1 MKQEIIHTA
10 LQNLLNTTGII
21 SHWKKKRGL
30 QDGNITFSINGI
42 QYSFE
47 ALLKRD
53 LRRYQLYE
61 LNEKHQQNPNLL
73 IVSDHLFPQIKKE
86 LREKGIAYLEMNG
99 NLYLQTEKVFCLIDG
114 NKKVQIPKHKAN
126 RAFTKTGLKVVF
138 HFLLDKNLIKETQ
151 RTIAEK
157 TGVGLG
163 SIPQVIEGLKQAG
176 YLIPYDKK
184 TYIWE
189 NRKALFD
196 RWVEEYITIL
206 RPHLYQENYTLKG
219 KWKKLKLK
227 PTSLWGGEPAADL
240 LSNYLRPEQFVF
252 YTIESKIDLI
262 KNYKLVPKKEG
273 EVEVLHMFWNNN
285 QKQQTA
291 PALLIYAELKRTGG
305 KRNLETASILYEK
318 YVQPEL

>member
-1 MKQEIIHTA
+1 MKQELIHTA
-10 LQNLLNTTGII
+10 LQNLLNNTGII
-21 SHWKKKRGL
+21 SHWKKKKGS
-30 QDGNITFSINGI
+30 QDGNVTFNINGI
-42 QYSFE
+42 HCSFE
-47 ALLKRD
+47 AFLKRD
-53 LRRYQLYE
+53 LRTYQLYE
-61 LNEKHQQNPNLL
+61 LNEKHQKKSNLL
-73 IVSDHLFPQIKKE
+73 LVTDHLFPKIKKQ

-99 NLYLQTEKVFCLIDG
+99 NLYLQTKQIFCLIDG
-114 NKKVQIPKHKAN
+114 NKKTQIPKNRTN

-138 HFLLDKNLIKETQ
+138 YFLLDKNLIKETQ

-157 TGVGLG
+157 TGVSLG
-163 SIPQVIEGLKQAG
+163 TIPQVIAGLKKAG

-184 TYIWE
+184 TYAWE
-189 NRKALFD
+189 NRKELFD

-206 RPHLYQENYTLKG
+206 RPQLYQENYTLKSN
-219 KWKKLKLK
+219 WEKLKLK

-240 LSNYLRPEQFVF
+240 LSNYLRPEQLVL
-252 YTIESKIDLI
+252 YTTESKIDLI

-318 YVQPEL
+318 HIQSKL